1 MMADVDTR
9 RLRAFVTVVERGG
22 ISAAAEQLGYAQS
35 SLSAQLR
42 SLEDELGVTI
52 LSRTRMG
59 TALTEAGHRFLPY
72 AREALDL
79 EDRMRRAVS
88 CERPNVRIGALETL
102 ADEWIP
108 DILTALDHGAG
119 GPATAADV
127 TLAVGSR
134 GQLCAELSAGKLD
147 VVFVFDNGEAAIGPH
162 ALVGQDQVIL
172 VAAPQHPLATMPS
185 VTPEVLMETSFLIA
199 ERGCT
204 THMLVDRFG
213 QDLTNRAPI
222 SMVTGSLAALR
233 RMAAHGR
240 GVALLPYLAAVRGLE
255 SGELVWLRVSSG
267 LPTVNIEARWRTGLG
282 PAEGTVQAL
291 VRLARR
297 HPPPIPAWAV
307 RTA

>member
-1 MMADVDTR
+1 M
-9 RLRAFVTVVERGG
+9 VELGG
-22 ISAAAEQLGYAQS
+22 ISVAAEQLGYAQS

-42 SLEDELGVTI
+42 GLEDELGVTI
-52 LSRTRMG
+52 LNRTRVG
-59 TALTEAGHRFLPY
+59 TALTEAGRRLLPY
-72 AREALDL
+72 AQEALDL

-88 CERPNVRIGALETL
+88 CQRPNLRIGALETL
-102 ADEWIP
+102 ADEWLP
-108 DILTALDHGAG
+108 DILAALDHGAG
-119 GPATAADV
+119 GPGTAADV

-134 GQLCAELSAGKLD
+134 GQLCAELSAGRLD
-147 VVFVFDNGEAAIGPH
+147 VVFVFDNGEATTGPH

-213 QDLTNRAPI
+213 QDITHRAPI
-222 SMVTGSLAALR
+222 SMITGSLAALR

-240 GVALLPYLAAVRGLE
+240 GVALLPYLAAVRDLE
-255 SGELVWLRVSSG
+255 SGELVWLRVPSG
-267 LPTVNIEARWRTGLG
+267 LSTVNIEARWRTGLG
-282 PAEGTVQAL
+282 PADTTVQAL

-297 HPPPIPAWAV
+297 HPPPIPAWTA